1 MLCDSAKNKKN
12 YLVMVLFSKI
22 CQKSVSFLT
31 VSFIIP
37 SRLCL
42 LPKGLAIAQLF
53 EVSTCIV
60 VDSGALTTSVWVVI
74 DGKVD
79 ETKTQTMNIGGW
91 HVSQFLK
98 QALTW

>member
-1 MLCDSAKNKKN
+1 
-12 YLVMVLFSKI
+12 
-22 CQKSVSFLT
+22 
-31 VSFIIP
+31 
-37 SRLCL
+37 

-53 EVSTCIV
+53 EVKTCIV
-60 VDSGALTTSVWVVI
+60 VDSGALSTSVWIVV

-79 ETKTQTMNIGGW
+79 PSKTQTINIGGW